1 MTGEDKLGIFIRDE
15 DIWQE
20 LCLYLRKKLLMKK
33 CVKFSNLGIFGFSH
47 RELLLTDGVYVGVH
61 RPVFL
66 LSEKLCQSYG
76 IVQRKYVIEGSIPLI
91 QLNYSEL
98 SSQIL
103 VPREQIEDCIQN
115 VCATLGQYL
124 YHEKFAEVIFNDIGK
139 LRINKKKSKFCF
151 FNSFLSELDNTG
163 RLAQT
168 FQNRPES
175 SDGVTTDRS
184 VLSNRSHGSISSVKK
199 RLATIDEDKPSTSP
213 MPPLSEKTYQSKRQD
228 DQSSTSD
235 KVSWI
240 DDRDIVK
247 CNTDSLASCIH
258 TSPIHRNNQVSKVEE
273 VPEIVGQHES
283 FLEEESNANPTISS
297 PPSIVADNPELN
309 QKSFISPDLPKLYT
323 TDLEQ
328 YVKQSSKVKSHS
340 SASHT
345 SSKLSDCSRST
356 LSSVRSIKSNIE
368 ELEKRIPKTD
378 DNCNHALSKNNGLCY
393 LCHQRRIRNI
403 HIDLKD
409 EIKKRE
415 QAEDEL
421 LRIYQLMRENNE
433 AKREQENLLTR
444 RNELCKQAAFN
455 LGVACSKRMKK
466 SFVDPTIYQTFIM
479 DKRPLTP
486 LRQTKQKELK
496 TELDNQVE
504 QRLSG
509 IHHLKEQELYLGKLE
524 QVKLVKELEIQKRRM
539 YESKLQNQSA
549 YKEALDFQVKHKP
562 EYLPK
567 SENNSLGLM
576 LRLFVDNDKK
586 LNERNLIAK
595 SVQEHQLKSIE
606 KLKNQFKDKQL
617 NEKEQEKKV
626 LKRVQDDLVTD
637 IVQRKQEQKAMRQ
650 YLQNE
655 WLKASQVKHDKEVHE
670 KLRDQAQNSLL
681 LLEQTGKY
689 KRCNQCQRSLDNVGQ
704 FHMTTD
710 TYVRGKQFVI

>member
-1 MTGEDKLGIFIRDE
+1 MIGGDKLGISIRDE

-20 LCLYLRKKLLMKK
+20 MCSYLRKKLLTKK

-47 RELLLTDGVYVGVH
+47 RELLLTDGVYVEVH

-115 VCATLGQYL
+115 VCVTLGQYL

-163 RLAQT
+163 RLVQT
-168 FQNRPES
+168 FRNRPES

-184 VLSNRSHGSISSVKK
+184 VLSDRSHGSINSVKK

-213 MPPLSEKTYQSKRQD
+213 MPPLSEKTYQFKKQD

-235 KVSWI
+235 KVSRI
-240 DDRDIVK
+240 DDPDIVR
-247 CNTDSLASCIH
+247 CNTDSLASCIQ
-258 TSPIHRNNQVSKVEE
+258 TSRIHRNNQVSAVEE
-273 VPEIVGQHES
+273 MPETASQHES
-283 FLEEESNANPTISS
+283 LPEKEFNENPTISS
-297 PPSIVADNPELN
+297 PPSTVADNTELN
-309 QKSFISPDLPKLYT
+309 QKGYITPDLPKLYT
-323 TDLEQ
+323 TDIEQ
-328 YVKQSSKVKSHS
+328 YVKQSSKVSSHC
-340 SASHT
+340 SASYT
-345 SSKLSDCSRST
+345 SSKLSDYSRST
-356 LSSVRSIKSNIE
+356 LSSVRSLKSNVE

-378 DNCNHALSKNNGLCY
+378 GNCNHAISKNNGLCY
-393 LCHQRRIRNI
+393 LCYQRRIRNI
-403 HIDLKD
+403 PVDLKD

-421 LRIYQLMRENNE
+421 LQIYQRMRENNE
-433 AKREQENLLTR
+433 TKREQENLLTR

-479 DKRPLTP
+479 DKRPPTP
-486 LRQTKQKELK
+486 FRQTKQKELK

-504 QRLSG
+504 QRLSDM
-509 IHHLKEQELYLGKLE
+509 HHLKEQELYLDKLE
-524 QVKLVKELEIQKRRM
+524 QVKLVKELETQKRRV

-549 YKEALDFQVKHKP
+549 YKEALDFQDCKLALAYTTERIKFVMPNKP
-562 EYLPK
+562 RIKYEGIVSYSK
-567 SENNSLGLM
+567 YYRIFCLM
-576 LRLFVDNDKK
+576 RIRIHRV
-586 LNERNLIAK
+586 
-595 SVQEHQLKSIE
+595 E
-606 KLKNQFKDKQL
+606 KLY
-617 NEKEQEKKV
+617 
-626 LKRVQDDLVTD
+626 LV
-637 IVQRKQEQKAMRQ
+637 
-650 YLQNE
+650 
-655 WLKASQVKHDKEVHE
+655 
-670 KLRDQAQNSLL
+670 
-681 LLEQTGKY
+681 
-689 KRCNQCQRSLDNVGQ
+689 
-704 FHMTTD
+704 F
-710 TYVRGKQFVI
+710 

>member
-1 MTGEDKLGIFIRDE
+1 MTGEDKFGIFIRDE
-15 DIWQE
+15 EIWQE
-20 LCLYLRKKLLMKK
+20 LCSCLRKKLLMKK
-33 CVKFSNLGIFGFSH
+33 CVKISNLGIFGFSH
-47 RELLLTDGVYVGVH
+47 RELLLTDGVYVHVH

-76 IVQRKYVIEGSIPLI
+76 IVQRKYMIEGSIPLI

-103 VPREQIEDCIQN
+103 VSREQIEDCIQN

-124 YHEKFAEVIFNDIGK
+124 YYEKFAEVIFNDIGK

-184 VLSNRSHGSISSVKK
+184 VLSNRSHGSINSVKK
-199 RLATIDEDKPSTSP
+199 RLATIDEDKPSTS

-235 KVSWI
+235 KVSRI
-240 DDRDIVK
+240 NDPDIVK

-258 TSPIHRNNQVSKVEE
+258 TSRMHRNNQVSTVEE
-273 VPEIVGQHES
+273 VPEIVSQHES
-283 FLEEESNANPTISS
+283 LLEDETNKSPTISS
-297 PPSIVADNPELN
+297 PSSTAADNTELN

-328 YVKQSSKVKSHS
+328 YVKQSPKVTSDC
-340 SASHT
+340 SASRT
-345 SSKLSDCSRST
+345 SSKLSEYSRST
-356 LSSVRSIKSNIE
+356 LSSVRSLKSNIE
-368 ELEKRIPKTD
+368 ELEKRIPKND

-403 HIDLKD
+403 HVDLKD

-421 LRIYQLMRENNE
+421 LRIYQRMRENNE

-466 SFVDPTIYQTFIM
+466 SFVDPTMYQTFIM

-504 QRLSG
+504 QRLSD
-509 IHHLKEQELYLGKLE
+509 IHHLKEQELHLDKLE
-524 QVKLVKELEIQKRRM
+524 QVKLVNELEIQKRRM

-567 SENNSLGLM
+567 YENNSLGLM

-586 LNERNLIAK
+586 LNERSLIAK

-606 KLKNQFKDKQL
+606 ELKNQFRNEQL
-617 NEKEQEKKV
+617 SEKEQEEKV

-637 IVQRKQEQKAMRQ
+637 LVQRKQEQRAMRQ

-655 WLKASQVKHDKEVHE
+655 WLKASQVKHDKELHE
-670 KLRDQAQNSLL
+670 KLRDQAQKSLL

>member
-1 MTGEDKLGIFIRDE
+1 
-15 DIWQE
+15 
-20 LCLYLRKKLLMKK
+20 MKK

-76 IVQRKYVIEGSIPLI
+76 IVQRKYVIEGSVPLI

-163 RLAQT
+163 KLAQT

-213 MPPLSEKTYQSKRQD
+213 VPPLSEKTHQSKRQD

-258 TSPIHRNNQVSKVEE
+258 TSPIHRNNQVSTVEE

-297 PPSIVADNPELN
+297 PPSTVADNPELN

-328 YVKQSSKVKSHS
+328 YVKQSSKVKSHC

-504 QRLSG
+504 QRLSD

-539 YESKLQNQSA
+539 YESKLQNQSV

-567 SENNSLGLM
+567 FENNSLGLM

-606 KLKNQFKDKQL
+606 ELKNQFKDEQL
-617 NEKEQEKKV
+617 YEKEQEKKFS
-626 LKRVQDDLVTD
+626 
-637 IVQRKQEQKAMRQ
+637 
-650 YLQNE
+650 Y
-655 WLKASQVKHDKEVHE
+655 
-670 KLRDQAQNSLL
+670 
-681 LLEQTGKY
+681 
-689 KRCNQCQRSLDNVGQ
+689 
-704 FHMTTD
+704 
-710 TYVRGKQFVI
+710 

>member
-1 MTGEDKLGIFIRDE
+1 LKWRNVFTTFCVFIF
-15 DIWQE
+15 
-20 LCLYLRKKLLMKK
+20 K
-33 CVKFSNLGIFGFSH
+33 
-47 RELLLTDGVYVGVH
+47 
-61 RPVFL
+61 
-66 LSEKLCQSYG
+66 
-76 IVQRKYVIEGSIPLI
+76 GSVPLI

-103 VPREQIEDCIQN
+103 VPREQIEDCIHN

-213 MPPLSEKTYQSKRQD
+213 VPPLSEKTHQSKRQD

-247 CNTDSLASCIH
+247 CNTDPLASCIH
-258 TSPIHRNNQVSKVEE
+258 TSPIHRNNQVSTVEE

-297 PPSIVADNPELN
+297 PPSTVADNPELN

-328 YVKQSSKVKSHS
+328 YVKQSSKVKSHC

-433 AKREQENLLTR
+433 AKREQVSFMIMYLP
-444 RNELCKQAAFN
+444 RN
-455 LGVACSKRMKK
+455 
-466 SFVDPTIYQTFIM
+466 I
-479 DKRPLTP
+479 
-486 LRQTKQKELK
+486 

-504 QRLSG
+504 QRLSD

-567 SENNSLGLM
+567 FENNSLGLM

-606 KLKNQFKDKQL
+606 ELKNQFKDEQL
-617 NEKEQEKKV
+617 YEKEQEKKV

>member
-1 MTGEDKLGIFIRDE
+1 MPVGSLCSSIR
-15 DIWQE
+15 
-20 LCLYLRKKLLMKK
+20 
-33 CVKFSNLGIFGFSH
+33 G
-47 RELLLTDGVYVGVH
+47 
-61 RPVFL
+61 
-66 LSEKLCQSYG
+66 
-76 IVQRKYVIEGSIPLI
+76 
-91 QLNYSEL
+91 
-98 SSQIL
+98 
-103 VPREQIEDCIQN
+103 
-115 VCATLGQYL
+115 
-124 YHEKFAEVIFNDIGK
+124 
-139 LRINKKKSKFCF
+139 
-151 FNSFLSELDNTG
+151 
-163 RLAQT
+163 
-168 FQNRPES
+168 NR
-175 SDGVTTDRS
+175 R
-184 VLSNRSHGSISSVKK
+184 K
-199 RLATIDEDKPSTSP
+199 RLATIDEDKSSTSP

-258 TSPIHRNNQVSKVEE
+258 TSPIHRNNQVSTVEE
-273 VPEIVGQHES
+273 VPELVSQHES
-283 FLEEESNANPTISS
+283 FLKEESNANPTISS
-297 PPSIVADNPELN
+297 PPSTVADNPELN
-309 QKSFISPDLPKLYT
+309 QISFISPDLPKLYT
-323 TDLEQ
+323 TDFEQ
-328 YVKQSSKVKSHS
+328 YVKQSSKVTSHC
-340 SASHT
+340 SASRT

-356 LSSVRSIKSNIE
+356 LSSVRSLKSNIE

-403 HIDLKD
+403 HIDLRD

-421 LRIYQLMRENNE
+421 LRIYQIMRENNE
-433 AKREQENLLTR
+433 AKREQENLVTR

-466 SFVDPTIYQTFIM
+466 
-479 DKRPLTP
+479 
-486 LRQTKQKELK
+486 

-504 QRLSG
+504 QRLSE
-509 IHHLKEQELYLGKLE
+509 IHHLKEQELCLDKLE
-524 QVKLVKELEIQKRRM
+524 QAKLVKELEIQKRRM
-539 YESKLQNQSA
+539 YESKLQNQWDINSNTSDYHIGVVMEPVIGRLLA
-549 YKEALDFQVKHKP
+549 HVKHKP

-606 KLKNQFKDKQL
+606 ELKNQFKDEQL

-637 IVQRKQEQKAMRQ
+637 IAQRRQEQKAMRQ

-655 WLKASQVKHDKEVHE
+655 WLKASQIKHDKEVHE